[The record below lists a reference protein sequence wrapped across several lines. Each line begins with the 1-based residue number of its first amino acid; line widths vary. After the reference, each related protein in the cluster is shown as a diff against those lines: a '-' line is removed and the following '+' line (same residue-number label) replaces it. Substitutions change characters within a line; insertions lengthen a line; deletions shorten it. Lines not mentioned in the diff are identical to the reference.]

1 MPKLAD
7 RDEINTMI
15 ENFVKLRDRTRKS
28 RSKKVHAKYQQM
40 LALCADKLDYLIVS
54 RTRKYR
60 GFSNYD
66 DLRQDG
72 QVALMLALNSFDPLK
87 GNFFWWANCYIK
99 TKISR
104 EANRHSTFK
113 IPIRHTKEV
122 QPYKVSQMPLIIDKG
137 PDALTSAE
145 DSEVK
150 GRVSDAISK
159 LPNDQ
164 RRVVQMYYEID
175 GFRPHSIGR
184 ICEEMNISRINCI
197 KLLTEAKEFLKE
209 DLSSVERV

>member
-1 MPKLAD
+1 
-7 RDEINTMI
+7 MI
-15 ENFVKLRDRTRKS
+15 EDFVKFRDRAKKS
-28 RSKKVHAKYQQM
+28 RSKKVKAEYQRL
-40 LALCADKLDYLIVS
+40 LALCADRLDYLIES

-72 QVALMLALNSFDPLK
+72 RVALMLALNSFDPEK
-87 GNFFWWANCYIK
+87 GNFFWWANQYIK

-113 IPIRHTKEV
+113 IPIKHTKEM
-122 QPYKVSQMPLIIDKG
+122 QPYKVSQMPLIVDKG

-150 GRVSDAISK
+150 NRVTSALNR

-164 RRVVQMYYEID
+164 RRVVQMYYEMD

-209 DLSSVERV
+209 DLSSVERA